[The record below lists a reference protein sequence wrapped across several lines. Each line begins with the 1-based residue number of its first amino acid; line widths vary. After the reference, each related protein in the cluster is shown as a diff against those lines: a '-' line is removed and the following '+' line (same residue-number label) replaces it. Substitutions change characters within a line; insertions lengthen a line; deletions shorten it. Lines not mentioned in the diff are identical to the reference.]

1 MGLNDL
7 CITVIDREVRQGI
20 SATGRHVRS
29 IKFNVHIG
37 YTWSHI
43 QHSNPCGIKWWL
55 CFFTARRYTY

>member
-7 CITVIDREVRQGI
+7 CITVIDRKVRQGI

-37 YTWSHI
+37 YT
-43 QHSNPCGIKWWL
+43 
-55 CFFTARRYTY
+55 